1 MPDDAHIF
9 LFALED
15 LRARFGAAT
24 PEEADPRHDTT
35 AFRVFR
41 AGLLDAFARAAR
53 APLSLSMWWEGTYN
67 GYALAVAATPG
78 DAVGAVALD
87 AVCPVDGERS
97 GLPRADA
104 RPLGRIAPGA
114 AAPERDAD
122 GASWEAPL
130 GAPAGHFGAPGLR
143 RIP

>member
-1 MPDDAHIF
+1 MHPESHIV
-9 LFALED
+9 LFALEE

-24 PEEADPRHDTT
+24 PEGADPRHDTS
-35 AFRVFR
+35 AFRAFR
-41 AGLLDAFARAAR
+41 AALLAAAARAAR

-78 DAVGAVALD
+78 DAVGAVVLD
-87 AVCPVDGERS
+87 EVCPVDGERS
-97 GLPRADA
+97 GRPRADA

-114 AAPERDAD
+114 AALDRDED